1 MSCSSTIAHLY
12 IILYLFTCLLV
23 SAQNYG
29 YHIDGHGH
37 IRAREQTMILGKF
50 SHSKIIRMTIH
61 IATSPSTITTSIT
74 VIVISI
80 ADES

>member
-1 MSCSSTIAHLY
+1 MTQLIFSYSANCLTSKWILLFNYRAFIY
-12 IILYLFTCLLV
+12 IFTCLLV

-61 IATSPSTITTSIT
+61 ILHHQR
-74 VIVISI
+74 
-80 ADES
+80 